1 MPTFRIKEAASLLG
15 VSADTLRRWA
25 EGGRIETI
33 TDTSGRLAVDGVALA
48 RFAQELAESAGH
60 GEGRAVVAQSVR
72 NRFSGLVSR
81 VVRDTVMAQVEI
93 QAGPHR
99 FVSLLSRE
107 AADELG
113 LEPGMLAVAAV
124 KATNVS
130 IEIPKTS
137 LYLFNQGVDMR
148 RFVFTIAALTAV
160 AVAGCSSSSSSSPN
174 STSSSPATGTITV
187 FAAASLTG
195 AFTQIGKQ
203 FEAAHKGD
211 TVKFSFGPS
220 SGLATEITSGA
231 PADVFA
237 SASPK
242 NMQEVV
248 SAGDASNPQNF
259 VKNTMEVAVPPNNP
273 AKVTSVNDLAKK
285 SVKVALC
292 QPQVPCGAV
301 AAEVFK
307 NAGITV
313 KPVTLQPD
321 VKSVLTQVELGNV
334 DAGMVYVT
342 DVLAAGSKVK
352 GVTIPASDN
361 ASTLYPIAT
370 ISSSKHTSVAQAFMS
385 YVLSPAGQQV
395 LTAAGFQKP

>member
-1 MPTFRIKEAASLLG
+1 MR
-15 VSADTLRRWA
+15 
-25 EGGRIETI
+25 
-33 TDTSGRLAVDGVALA
+33 
-48 RFAQELAESAGH
+48 RFAVIAAGLA
-60 GEGRAVVAQSVR
+60 
-72 NRFSGLVSR
+72 
-81 VVRDTVMAQVEI
+81 
-93 QAGPHR
+93 
-99 FVSLLSRE
+99 
-107 AADELG
+107 
-113 LEPGMLAVAAV
+113 AVAA
-124 KATNVS
+124 
-130 IEIPKTS
+130 
-137 LYLFNQGVDMR
+137 
-148 RFVFTIAALTAV
+148 
-160 AVAGCSSSSSSSPN
+160 AGCSSSSSSSP
-174 STSSSPATGTITV
+174 SSAGSSAPATGTITV
-187 FAAASLTG
+187 FAASSLTG
-195 AFTQIGKQ
+195 AFTQLGKQ

-220 SGLATEITSGA
+220 SGLSTQITSGA

-248 SAGDASNPQNF
+248 SAGDASNPQDF
-259 VKNTMEVAVPPNNP
+259 VKNTMQVAVPPNNP

>member
-1 MPTFRIKEAASLLG
+1 
-15 VSADTLRRWA
+15 
-25 EGGRIETI
+25 
-33 TDTSGRLAVDGVALA
+33 
-48 RFAQELAESAGH
+48 
-60 GEGRAVVAQSVR
+60 
-72 NRFSGLVSR
+72 
-81 VVRDTVMAQVEI
+81 
-93 QAGPHR
+93 
-99 FVSLLSRE
+99 
-107 AADELG
+107 
-113 LEPGMLAVAAV
+113 
-124 KATNVS
+124 
-130 IEIPKTS
+130 
-137 LYLFNQGVDMR
+137 MR
-148 RFVFTIAALTAV
+148 RFAVIAAGLAAV
-160 AVAGCSSSSSSSPN
+160 AVAGCSSNSSSSTS
-174 STSSSPATGTITV
+174 STSSAAATGTITV
-187 FAAASLTG
+187 FAASSLTG
-195 AFTQIGKQ
+195 AFTQLGQQ
-203 FEAAHKGD
+203 FQAAHKGD

-220 SGLATEITSGA
+220 SGLATQVTSGA

-242 NMQEVV
+242 TMQQVV
-248 SAGDASNPQNF
+248 SAGDASNPQDFAKNF
-259 VKNTMEVAVPPNNP
+259 AEVAVPANNP
-273 AKVTSVNDLAKK
+273 AHVSSVNDLAKK